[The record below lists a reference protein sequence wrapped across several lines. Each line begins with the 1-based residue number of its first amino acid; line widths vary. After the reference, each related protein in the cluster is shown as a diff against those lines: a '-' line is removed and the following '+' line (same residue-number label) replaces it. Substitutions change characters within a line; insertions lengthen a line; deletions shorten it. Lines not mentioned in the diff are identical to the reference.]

1 MKAKSIKG
9 KSTQEIQTALQESM
23 AEARLPDGQGFH
35 PSLGIVF
42 SSVSQ
47 DIDSIRSILDHA
59 NILVFGA
66 TTAGEFIDRDFNNES
81 TAILLLE
88 VDPSLFEIY
97 FEESAEADT
106 REKAQNLAEKAL
118 KKFRN
123 PSFIVAGSGLRID
136 GEIIIRGIEDAA
148 GIDTTIYGA
157 MAADDLQMTDTYVFN
172 NQKSSN
178 QGIIMLAFD
187 GDKIDLKGGAT
198 CGIRGVGTH
207 KTVTS
212 AEGWWVHTIDD
223 QPALDLIAR
232 YMGIKIEK
240 GEEISVI
247 PPEYTSTYPMV
258 LHRSQGDPVIRPVLM
273 FNYKTGSVMSN
284 GMVEQGSKVQLS
296 LPPDFE
302 IIDEVVNDCKNV
314 KANELTEADA
324 LIMFSCVGRL
334 SALGPLISEEIEGVK
349 NTFNVPMA
357 GFFSYGEFG
366 RATNGNHEY
375 HNLTCCWVA
384 LKEKQ

>member
-9 KSTQEIQTALQESM
+9 TTLQEIQSAMQESIS
-23 AEARLPDGQGFH
+23 DGFE
-35 PSLGIVF
+35 PNLAIVF

-47 DIDSIRSILDHA
+47 DITSIRTILDDA
-59 NILVFGA
+59 NILIFGA
-66 TTAGEFIDRDFNNES
+66 TTAGEFIDRDFSNES
-81 TAILLLE
+81 TAILLLD
-88 VDPSLFEIY
+88 VDPFLFEIY
-97 FEESAEADT
+97 FEESAEDNT
-106 REKAQNLAEKAL
+106 RGKAKILAETAL
-118 KKFRN
+118 EKYTN
-123 PSFIVAGSGLRID
+123 PAFIVAGSGLRID
-136 GEIIIRGIEDAA
+136 GEFIIRGIEDAA

-157 MAADDLQMTDTYVFN
+157 MAADDLQMTNTYVFS

-187 GDKIDLKGGAT
+187 GDKINLKGRAT
-198 CGIRGVGTH
+198 CGIQGVGTL

-212 AEGWWVHTIDD
+212 AEGWWIHKIDD
-223 QPALDLIAR
+223 QPALDLVAR

-247 PPEYTSTYPMV
+247 PPEYTTTYPMV
-258 LHRSQGDPVIRPVLM
+258 LHRSQGDPIIRPILM
-273 FNYKTGSVMSN
+273 FNYETGSVMSN
-284 GMVEQGSKVQLS
+284 GVVEQGSKVQLS

-302 IIDEVVNDCKNV
+302 IIDEVINDCKNV

-349 NTFNVPMA
+349 NTFNVPLA

-384 LKEKQ
+384 LKEK